1 MLTTQETA
9 VMKELKY
16 LNKYFLKYKY
26 RLIIGILITIVARIF
41 IVFTPRFTGNAI
53 QLIEEYILNKQHSEV
68 LFREK
73 LLHYIVLIIGVS
85 VIAAFFTFLMRQTLI
100 VMSRLIEF
108 DLKNNVFKQYEQLS
122 QNFYKQNRTGD
133 LMNRISEDVSKV
145 RMYFG
150 PALMYSINTI
160 TLFVILI
167 PLMISTA
174 PKLALYTLLPLP
186 ILSIAIYKLSKEI
199 HKRST
204 VVQLYLSKLTVFTQ
218 ESFSGISVIKAY
230 GITNDITTQFE
241 VLSEKSKDKNMDLV
255 KVQAWFFPFMILL
268 IGLSNVLVIYIGG
281 LQYING
287 SIASIGTLVEFL
299 LYVNMLTWPVAT
311 VGWVTSIVQ
320 QAEASQKRI
329 NEFLNVTPEIRNE
342 NNNQYHLETDIEF
355 KNVSFTYPDTNITA
369 LNNISFKV
377 KKGKSI
383 AIIGKTGSG
392 KSTILN
398 LISRLHDVTRGELLI
413 GDKDITTHNL
423 TLLRENIGVVPQ
435 DPFLFSDTIENNIK
449 FGKSD
454 ATTDEIIQ
462 AAKDADVHN
471 NIILF
476 KNKYNTI
483 LGERGITLSGGQK
496 QRVSIARA
504 IIKSPKIILFDDCL
518 SAVDTE
524 TEETI
529 LSNLKKVTQ
538 NSTTIIVSHRI
549 SSVKNAE
556 TIFVLDN
563 GSIIQKG
570 SHNELINTDG
580 YYKELHQK
588 QLSEKE

>member
-186 ILSIAIYKLSKEI
+186 ILSIAIY
-199 HKRST
+199 
-204 VVQLYLSKLTVFTQ
+204 
-218 ESFSGISVIKAY
+218 
-230 GITNDITTQFE
+230 
-241 VLSEKSKDKNMDLV
+241 
-255 KVQAWFFPFMILL
+255 
-268 IGLSNVLVIYIGG
+268 
-281 LQYING
+281 
-287 SIASIGTLVEFL
+287 
-299 LYVNMLTWPVAT
+299 
-311 VGWVTSIVQ
+311 
-320 QAEASQKRI
+320 
-329 NEFLNVTPEIRNE
+329 
-342 NNNQYHLETDIEF
+342 
-355 KNVSFTYPDTNITA
+355 
-369 LNNISFKV
+369 
-377 KKGKSI
+377 
-383 AIIGKTGSG
+383 
-392 KSTILN
+392 
-398 LISRLHDVTRGELLI
+398 
-413 GDKDITTHNL
+413 
-423 TLLRENIGVVPQ
+423 
-435 DPFLFSDTIENNIK
+435 
-449 FGKSD
+449 
-454 ATTDEIIQ
+454 
-462 AAKDADVHN
+462 
-471 NIILF
+471 
-476 KNKYNTI
+476 
-483 LGERGITLSGGQK
+483 
-496 QRVSIARA
+496 
-504 IIKSPKIILFDDCL
+504 
-518 SAVDTE
+518 
-524 TEETI
+524 
-529 LSNLKKVTQ
+529 
-538 NSTTIIVSHRI
+538 
-549 SSVKNAE
+549 
-556 TIFVLDN
+556 
-563 GSIIQKG
+563 
-570 SHNELINTDG
+570 
-580 YYKELHQK
+580 
-588 QLSEKE
+588 